1 MTERGPRNLRPMP
14 LYRRHEAGKPFERE
28 NQLEIRKA
36 ALGRA
41 KEITEA
47 GAIVEL
53 PFRWEN

>member
-1 MTERGPRNLRPMP
+1 MP